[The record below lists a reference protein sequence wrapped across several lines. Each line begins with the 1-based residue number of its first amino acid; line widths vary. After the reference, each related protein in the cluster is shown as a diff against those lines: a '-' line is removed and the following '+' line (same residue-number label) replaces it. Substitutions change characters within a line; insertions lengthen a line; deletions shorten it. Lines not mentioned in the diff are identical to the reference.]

1 VIGLSYHTQPNTT
14 GSLLSEILSDPVISR
29 IADESD
35 TSNSKPLALSDA
47 SPKDKPW
54 DKHRAFADRVQTHY
68 AGSEFSDY
76 STRINFCSQIL
87 EFGFGMDTD
96 DALKLKLKSARF
108 CRVRH
113 CPVCQWRRSLAWKAK
128 AYKVLPKIVEQYPTH
143 RWLFVTLTQKNA
155 PITELRGTLKAMNQ
169 GFQRLVQRK
178 TWPAIGWLRST
189 EVTRGRDGHAHPHFH
204 CLLMVPSSYFSYGY
218 ISKAEWVKTWRDCMR
233 LDYSPVLDVQ
243 AVKSGDRPS
252 SLVPELLKY
261 CTKESDMVAD
271 REWFLELTRQLH
283 KMRCIATGGVLKEY
297 LKELEQEPEDLIGEG
312 DDPSI
317 DDASVYFGWKRQ
329 EKRYRMVN

>member
-1 VIGLSYHTQPNTT
+1 
-14 GSLLSEILSDPVISR
+14 
-29 IADESD
+29 
-35 TSNSKPLALSDA
+35 
-47 SPKDKPW
+47 
-54 DKHRAFADRVQTHY
+54 
-68 AGSEFSDY
+68 
-76 STRINFCSQIL
+76 
-87 EFGFGMDTD
+87 M
-96 DALKLKLKSARF
+96 
-108 CRVRH
+108 
-113 CPVCQWRRSLAWKAK
+113 WKAK
-128 AYKVLPKIVEQYPTH
+128 AYQVLPKIVEQYPRH

-155 PITELRGTLKAMNQ
+155 PVTELRDTLKAMNQ

-218 ISKAEWVKTWRDCMR
+218 ISKAEWIKTWRDCMR

-243 AVKSGDRPS
+243 AIKSGDHPA

-261 CTKESDMVAD
+261 CTKESDMVAE

-297 LKELEQEPEDLIGEG
+297 LKDLEQEPEDLIGEG
-312 DDPSI
+312 DEPSI
-317 DDASVYFGWKRQ
+317 DDASVYFEWKRQ
-329 EKRYRMVN
+329 DKRYRMVNQ